1 MNGRL
6 RLKVA
11 MAVRVRDLLVANPF
25 GDPPADQL
33 SAQFVE
39 KVKRAEVLFTQ
50 SESGDMA
57 ARTTL
62 QHRRQLRR
70 LLLDLP
76 VRHVVKV
83 AKLVAVEH
91 PEAAAG
97 IRRVPYGQSEAEFQ
111 ASVGAIIQQ
120 VESQRDLFLAHGM
133 SSGSL
138 DELKQTL
145 AKYEQA
151 MRDSNAAR
159 RTHTGARAELR
170 QIVRELMRMAQV
182 LDGLML
188 YAFRD
193 KPELLGAWVS
203 ARNVA
208 WPATETVKPGEV
220 VRPAA

>member
-1 MNGRL
+1 MNGRM

-39 KVKRAEVLFTQ
+39 KVKRAEVLLTQ

-57 ARTTL
+57 ARTTSKY
-62 QHRRQLRR
+62 RRQLRR
-70 LLLDLP
+70 QLLDLP

-111 ASVGAIIQQ
+111 ASVGAIVQQ
-120 VESQRDLFLAHGM
+120 VESQRVLFLAHGM
-133 SSGSL
+133 STGSL
-138 DELKQTL
+138 DELKATL
-145 AKYEQA
+145 AQYEQA
-151 MRDSNAAR
+151 VRDSNAAR
-159 RTHTGARAELR
+159 RSHTGARAELR
-170 QIVRELMRMAQV
+170 QLSRELMQMAQV

-208 WPATETVKPGEV
+208 WPAVKEAGDGEEVKP
-220 VRPAA
+220 AA